1 MKVLFLCGFFEKNIE
16 KLILQYA
23 KTNIDFAAN
32 NFQKKIIQGLKG
44 GNVNYQVMSAPFI
57 GSYPNASKKMFFKIN
72 RKKSFLDQTT
82 ECTYVNFNNVWGIRN
97 FSRAKALKRE
107 LKNFIFGKE
116 KNKLII
122 VYSVHTPFLEAAVYA
137 KKRDP
142 RIKIC
147 LVVPDLPQYMN
158 LSKKISLIY
167 RLGKKYDIKRFCRLN
182 RFVDSYMLLTEQMT
196 EKIDVRHK
204 PYIVVEGI
212 IDSNVF
218 DENERLK
225 QSLNKDECLK
235 YIVYTGAMNQK
246 YGIVNLVEAFEKLSG
261 EHYRLVLCG
270 KGDLDQYVREKA
282 TEDTRILVLGQV
294 TAETAREWMLRADVL
309 VNPREDNEE
318 YTKYSFPS
326 KDIEYLT
333 TGNPVVAYILS
344 GMPAIYKNFFYCVQG
359 EGMEKIIRQALESNN
374 LDKFQNFIKYS
385 NAITSTNIINEI
397 LKMLFNED
405 KNEGC

>member
-1 MKVLFLCGFFEKNIE
+1 MLKQAKGRVEYSANIFQE
-16 KLILQYA
+16 KLIKGLQ
-23 KTNIDFAAN
+23 KS
-32 NFQKKIIQGLKG
+32 
-44 GNVNYQVMSAPFI
+44 NVIYEVISAPFI
-57 GSYPNASKKMFFKIN
+57 GSYPNRSFWRKFKGFSATQN
-72 RKKSFLDQTT
+72 QCS
-82 ECTYVNFNNVWGIRN
+82 YVSFNNIWGFRN
-97 FSRAKALKRE
+97 VSRAKSLK
-107 LKNFIFGKE
+107 KAVKHFIE
-116 KNKLII
+116 ENIANKLII

-137 KKRDP
+137 KKKDP

-147 LVVPDLPQYMN
+147 LIVPDLPQYMN
-158 LSKKISLIY
+158 LSKKVSLIY

-182 RFVDSYMLLTEQMT
+182 KFVDSYMLLTEQMT
-196 EKIDVRHK
+196 EKIDVRDK
-204 PYIVVEGI
+204 PYMVVEGI

-225 QSLNKDECLK
+225 QTLKKDNYLK

-282 TEDTRILVLGQV
+282 AEDTRILVLGQV
-294 TAETAREWMLRADVL
+294 TAETAREWMLRADIL

-333 TGNPVVAYILS
+333 TGNPVIANVLN
-344 GMPAIYKNFFYCVQG
+344 GM
-359 EGMEKIIRQALESNN
+359 SNKYFQFVYTFQDN
-374 LDKFQNFIKYS
+374 LDKLMR
-385 NAITSTNIINEI
+385 ELLI
-397 LKMLFNED
+397 LRKDNKTKFEMF
-405 KNEGC
+405 KNYALENLTEETVVKKIFSISGISQ